1 MFVHEVAAARPETL
15 RTYPGVKVAIDHHT
29 SPAEVGRVFAQVRPR
44 IAMLTHLVFLPPN
57 PVTIAE
63 VLAELNSEYDGTLV
77 IAEDLMTILIDDSI
91 SIIPFHH
98 GAK

>member
-1 MFVHEVAAARPETL
+1 
-15 RTYPGVKVAIDHHT
+15 
-29 SPAEVGRVFAQVRPR
+29 
-44 IAMLTHLVFLPPN
+44 MLTHLVFLPPN

-77 IAEDLMTILIDDSI
+77 VAEDLMTILIDDSI